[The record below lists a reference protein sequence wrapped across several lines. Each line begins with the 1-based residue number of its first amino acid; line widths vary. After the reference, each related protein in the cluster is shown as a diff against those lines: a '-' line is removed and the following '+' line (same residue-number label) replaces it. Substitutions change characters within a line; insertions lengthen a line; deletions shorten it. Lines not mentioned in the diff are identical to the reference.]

1 MYLLFAP
8 DNKISFHGIG
18 VFSVSIVLRLN
29 LIDPAKGQ
37 MRTLFNRFSIS
48 AIQPSK
54 SFSLFQNYSLESKG
68 LGVEIESCPVTL
80 PHM

>member
-18 VFSVSIVLRLN
+18 VFSVSIVLGLN

-37 MRTLFNRFSIS
+37 MRTLFNRSSIS
-48 AIQPSK
+48 AI
-54 SFSLFQNYSLESKG
+54 
-68 LGVEIESCPVTL
+68 
-80 PHM
+80 